1 MKSIARIIG
10 YILWIGSG
18 LLMLG
23 FWFSAMVDWLGI
35 FGYILA
41 IFLSPGIVI
50 FPIVFWIV
58 EGVFPTFYFLVW
70 GIGIVGMIIGG
81 LASDDR

>member
-1 MKSIARIIG
+1 
-10 YILWIGSG
+10 
-18 LLMLG
+18 MLG

>member
-1 MKSIARIIG
+1 MKSIERIIG